1 MDRNPQLRRSK
12 NESFI
17 EYRGKKPKSLEIRS
31 NNNSPNHLIITVVD
45 FESVKKIPKNLI
57 FAFTIVLVIWS
68 PEERA

>member
-1 MDRNPQLRRSK
+1 MNPSQ
-12 NESFI
+12 NI
-17 EYRGKKPKSLEIRS
+17 EGLKPKSLETRS
-31 NNNSPNHLIITVVD
+31 NSNSPNHLIITVVD